1 MTQQL
6 ALDLPNRVDF
16 SADSFI
22 RGDANREATTALER
36 WRDWPAGA
44 FALVGPP
51 GSGKSHLA
59 AIWAQQSGAR
69 ITSIDELE
77 AALDQVEPGV
87 ALVVEDADR
96 GGSDTALFHAFNR
109 AAEGELPALL
119 MTARVPPA
127 QWGAGLP
134 DLVSRL
140 RALPQVALHEPD
152 DALLTQ
158 LIRKQLNDRHAPIKP
173 GVIEYLLP
181 RMERSVAAARTLVDL
196 LDKRA
201 LVKQS
206 PITRVVAREVLA
218 ELNPDSP
225 DPGDGE

>member
-6 ALDLPNRVDF
+6 ALDLPGRVDF

-22 RGDANREATTALER
+22 HGDANREASTALER

-44 FALVGPP
+44 FALIGPP

-69 ITSIDELE
+69 ITTTQALS
-77 AALDQVEPGV
+77 ATLDQLQPGE
-87 ALVVEDADR
+87 ALVVEDTDQ
-96 GGSDTALFHAFNR
+96 GGSETALFHAFNR
-109 AAEGELPALL
+109 AAEGDLPALL
-119 MTARVPPA
+119 MTAQVPPA
-127 QWGAGLP
+127 QWGAALP

-140 RALPQVALHEPD
+140 RALPQVALREPD
-152 DALLTQ
+152 DDLLTQ

-206 PITRVVAREVLA
+206 PITRAVAREVLA
-218 ELNPDSP
+218 ETNPHSP
-225 DPGDGE
+225 DPGDAE

>member
-6 ALDLPNRVDF
+6 ALDLPGRVDF
-16 SADSFI
+16 SVDSFI
-22 RGDANREATTALER
+22 RGDANREAVTALER

-69 ITSIDELE
+69 MTTLHALE
-77 AALDQVEPGV
+77 SVLDQLEPGA

-96 GGSDTALFHAFNR
+96 GGSETALFHAFNR
-109 AAEGELPALL
+109 AAEGDLPALL
-119 MTARVPPA
+119 LSARLPPA
-127 QWGAGLP
+127 QWGAELP

-140 RALPQVALHEPD
+140 RALPQVTLHEPD
-152 DALLTQ
+152 DDLLTQ
-158 LIRKQLNDRHAPIKP
+158 LIQKQLNDRHAPIKP

-201 LVKQS
+201 LVKRT
-206 PITRVVAREVLA
+206 PITRAVAREVLA
-218 ELNPDSP
+218 ELNPDAP